1 MKRNISFFAG
11 LLVAIKTGWLS
22 EGCSIRLIKHSS
34 FCPRCKRGTVK
45 GRKANPAVN
54 ALQKPLKDAFSLLFC
69 LFTLP
74 AHSPVLVPQTNIV
87 F

>member
-1 MKRNISFFAG
+1 MLMAAVAYNLKK
-11 LLVAIKTGWLS
+11 LLKWQ
-22 EGCSIRLIKHSS
+22 
-34 FCPRCKRGTVK
+34 
-45 GRKANPAVN
+45 GRKANTAVN

-69 LFTLP
+69 LFRLP